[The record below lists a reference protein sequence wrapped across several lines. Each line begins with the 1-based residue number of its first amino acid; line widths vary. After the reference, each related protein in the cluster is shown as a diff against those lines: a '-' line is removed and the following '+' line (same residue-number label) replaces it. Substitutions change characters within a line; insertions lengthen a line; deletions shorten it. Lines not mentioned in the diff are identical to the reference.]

1 MAMGIDQASSELAYT
16 YVTTMLPGVLLNSYA
31 DSIDLFLIGMNF
43 TFGIVVIQ
51 LLVIPVHIGFCYL
64 FVEKY
69 NMGVKGAAQA
79 HNITACCTMLFLF
92 TYATLLKPIKKAWYC
107 PRMKTFQN
115 LKEFL
120 MLALPGVLMLLLENT
135 NM

>member
-31 DSIDLFLIGMNF
+31 DSIDLFLIAMNF

-64 FVEKY
+64 FVEKF
-69 NMGVKGAAQA
+69 NMGVKGAA
-79 HNITACCTMLFLF
+79 
-92 TYATLLKPIKKAWYC
+92 
-107 PRMKTFQN
+107 
-115 LKEFL
+115 
-120 MLALPGVLMLLLENT
+120 
-135 NM
+135 

>member
-1 MAMGIDQASSELAYT
+1 MGIDQESSELAYI

-43 TFGIVVIQ
+43 TVAIVLIS
-51 LLVIPVHIGFCYL
+51 LMVIPVHIGFCYL

-69 NMGVKGAAQA
+69 GMGVKGAAQA
-79 HNITACCTMLFLF
+79 HNITACCTMILLLM
-92 TYATLLKPIKKAWYC
+92 YASFLKPIKKAWYC
-107 PRMKTFQN
+107 PTMKTFKN

-120 MLALPGVLMLLLENT
+120 SLALPGVLMLLLENT